1 MTSPP
6 SIIEG
11 QKREFI
17 TDFSKG
23 EYDYLNNLQNAQN
36 VESEKLLN
44 VVLDDN
50 DDLREISMREDSFA
64 NGANTID
71 QNEPAQANDLKVSG
85 YINLVSNTKR
95 SKYSKRGSQAT
106 KTEQFNT
113 DESMKNMSSEDSY
126 EKIMNI
132 EE

>member
-106 KTEQFNT
+106 KTE
-113 DESMKNMSSEDSY
+113 
-126 EKIMNI
+126 
-132 EE
+132 